1 MLCIKFLWEGK
12 SVKRFAILL
21 SILIL
26 AFVMAACGN
35 NAQARRMQESDNVV
49 ALQQGI
55 VLE

>member
-1 MLCIKFLWEGK
+1 M
-12 SVKRFAILL
+12 KRFAILL

-35 NAQARRMQESDNVV
+35 HAQARRMQEVDSGV

-55 VLE
+55 VLG